1 MIIIIIKIITP
12 KCQLLSQALGIEENI
27 NETKLSRVKSNEI
40 FVFVER
46 GKPGHL
52 MKTFRRRGKQT
63 YSHIAWSLG
72 SNTGNI
78 DGRRVVSLQRKIL
91 LLSKNKKTGPHLAP
105 LSSTFPSHLR
115 LTNLLSHSFV
125 F

>member
-1 MIIIIIKIITP
+1 MSE
-12 KCQLLSQALGIEENI
+12 LLSQGLGIEENI
-27 NETKLSRVKSNEI
+27 NETELSRVKSNEL

-52 MKTFRRRGKQT
+52 MKTFRSRVEKNKLN
-63 YSHIAWSLG
+63 SHIAL
-72 SNTGNI
+72 NL
-78 DGRRVVSLQRKIL
+78 RRIERGQHRWKASALITAQNPALI
-91 LLSKNKKTGPHLAP
+91 KKQKTRPHLVP

-125 F
+125 L